1 MKAIELTKEARLG
14 GYMSARAA
22 SLGMDD
28 EDASLQA
35 ATEAYWASPSVP
47 RRMAGKPSV
56 LVPGDDHPQCHET
69 GSHRRARR
77 KDESVDDIAAREV
90 SVLRCYSERR

>member
-47 RRMAGKPSV
+47 RRMVGKPSV
-56 LVPGDDHPQCHET
+56 LAPDEGHPREDHAT

-77 KDESVDDIAAREV
+77 
-90 SVLRCYSERR
+90 